1 MMISAVIKY
10 VLLYEVPCG
19 GVQQPYVSRLSIKR
33 LNAIRC
39 TLGYEVRV
47 LSLIDRKLLMAND
60 EGDK

>member
-1 MMISAVIKY
+1 MMSAFIKC

-19 GVQQPYVSRLSIKR
+19 GVQQPFVSHLSIKS

-39 TLGYEVRV
+39 ALDYVVRG
-47 LSLIDRKLLMAND
+47 LSMNDRKLLMTND

>member
-1 MMISAVIKY
+1 MMISAFIKY

-19 GVQQPYVSRLSIKR
+19 GVQQPFVSRLLIKR

-39 TLGYEVRV
+39 TLDYAVRR
-47 LSLIDRKLLMAND
+47 LSMIDRKLLMTND